1 MKKVISASRRTDL
14 VAFFPGWLSKV
25 LKEERARVV
34 GPSRHTYTVDL
45 NPEAVHTVVL
55 WSKNFS
61 NLIGD
66 KDGLRTALQKYDQLY
81 LHFTI
86 TGLGGTFIEKGIPPP
101 LAALSQLDSLIEI
114 AGTPKRISVRFDP
127 VLYWKEDEEVKT
139 NLSSFKK
146 LAPELAARGIENIR
160 FSLAQ
165 WYGKAV
171 RRAAKY
177 GFNYVDP
184 SEEEKKKAARS
195 LSQEA
200 KRWKMCLYACGQD
213 FLSKIPGIQPS
224 SCIDGFLLSRLH
236 PKKEEVSTKKDRSQR
251 AECRCT
257 ESIEIG
263 SYTQSCP
270 HSCLYCYANPRI

>member
-1 MKKVISASRRTDL
+1 L

-25 LKEERARVV
+25 LNEERARVV

-61 NLIGD
+61 NLIED

-86 TGLGGTFIEKGIPPP
+86 TGLGGTFIEKGVPPP

-114 AGTPKRISVRFDP
+114 TGTPKRISVRFDP
-127 VLYWKEDEEVKT
+127 VLYWKEDKEVKT

-195 LSQEA
+195 LNREA
-200 KRWKMCLYACGQD
+200 KRWEMCLYACSQD

-224 SCIDGFLLSRLH
+224 SCIDGFLLSRIH
-236 PKKEEVSTKKDRSQR
+236 PKKEEASTKKDSSQR

-257 ESIEIG
+257 ESIDIG

>member
-14 VAFFPGWLSKV
+14 VAFFPGWLSKA

-34 GPSRHTYTVDL
+34 GPSRQTYTVDL
-45 NPEAVHTVVL
+45 NPEAVHTIVL

-61 NLIGD
+61 NLIED
-66 KDGLRTALQKYDQLY
+66 RDGLRTALQKYAQLY
-81 LHFTI
+81 FHFTI
-86 TGLGGTFIEKGIPPP
+86 TGLGGTFIEKGVPSPP
-101 LAALSQLDSLIEI
+101 AALSQLDSLIEI
-114 AGTPKRISVRFDP
+114 AGTPNRISVRFDP
-127 VLYWKEDEEVKT
+127 VIYWEEDKEIKT

-146 LAPELAARGIENIR
+146 LAPELAARKIENIR

-171 RRAAKY
+171 KRAARY
-177 GFNYVDP
+177 GFNYLDP
-184 SEEEKKKAARS
+184 PEEEKKKAVRS
-195 LSQEA
+195 LSHEA
-200 KRWKMCLYACGQD
+200 KRWKLRLYACSQD
-213 FLSKIPGIQPS
+213 FLSEIPGIQPS
-224 SCIDGFLLSRLH
+224 SCVDGLLLSRLH
-236 PKKEEVSTKKDRSQR
+236 PNHEEVSTKKDRSQR

-257 ESIEIG
+257 ESIDIG

>member
-1 MKKVISASRRTDL
+1 MKKIINASRRTDL
-14 VAFFPGWLSKV
+14 VAFLPGWLSKV

-34 GPSRHTYTVDL
+34 GPSRHAYTVDL
-45 NPEAVHTVVL
+45 NPESVHTVIL

-61 NLIGD
+61 NLIKD
-66 KDGLRTALQKYDQLY
+66 KDGLRAVLQKYDQLY

-86 TGLGGTFIEKGIPPP
+86 TGLGGTFIEKGVPPP
-101 LAALSQLDSLIEI
+101 SAALSQLDSLIEI

-127 VLYWKEDEEVKT
+127 VIYWKEDEEVKT

-146 LAPELAARGIENIR
+146 LAPELASRGIENIR

-195 LSQEA
+195 LDQEA
-200 KRWKMCLYACGQD
+200 KRWKLRLYGCSQD

-224 SCIDGFLLSRLH
+224 SCVDGFLLSRLH

-257 ESIEIG
+257 ESIDIG
-263 SYTQSCP
+263 SYMQSCP

>member
-14 VAFFPGWLSKV
+14 VAFFPRWLSKV
-25 LKEERARVV
+25 FEEERARVV

-45 NPEAVHTVVL
+45 SPEAVHTIVL

-61 NLIGD
+61 DLIED
-66 KDGLRTALQKYDQLY
+66 KYGLGTALQKYDQLY

-86 TGLGGTFIEKGIPPP
+86 TGLGGTFIEKGVPPP
-101 LAALSQLDSLIEI
+101 PVALTQLVSLIDI
-114 AGTPKRISVRFDP
+114 IGTPKRISVRFDP
-127 VLYWKEDEEVKT
+127 VVFWKEDEEVRT
-139 NLSSFKK
+139 NLSSFEK
-146 LAPELAARGIENIR
+146 LAPELAALGIKNIR
-160 FSLAQ
+160 FSFAQ

-171 RRAAKY
+171 RRAARY

-200 KRWKMCLYACGQD
+200 KNWKLRLYACSQD
-213 FLSKIPGIQPS
+213 FLSKIPGIQPA
-224 SCIDGFLLSRLH
+224 SCVDGKLLSRLH
-236 PKKEEVSTKKDRSQR
+236 PSQEEVSTKKDRSQR

-257 ESIEIG
+257 ESVDIG

>member
-1 MKKVISASRRTDL
+1 L
-14 VAFFPGWLSKV
+14 VAFFPRWLSKV
-25 LKEERARVV
+25 LEEERVRVV

-45 NPEAVHTVVL
+45 SPEAVHTIVL

-61 NLIGD
+61 NLIED
-66 KDGLRTALQKYDQLY
+66 KYGLGTALQKYDQLY

-86 TGLGGTFIEKGIPPP
+86 TGLGGTFIEKGVPSP
-101 LAALSQLDSLIEI
+101 LAALTQLVSLIDI
-114 AGTPKRISVRFDP
+114 VGTPNRISVRFDP
-127 VLYWKEDEEVKT
+127 VVYWKEGEEVRT
-139 NLSSFKK
+139 NLSSFEK
-146 LAPELAARGIENIR
+146 LAPELAALGIKNIR

-171 RRAAKY
+171 RRAARY

-200 KRWKMCLYACGQD
+200 KNWKLRLYACSQD
-213 FLSKIPGIQPS
+213 FLSKILGIQPS
-224 SCIDGFLLSRLH
+224 SCVDGKLLSRLH
-236 PKKEEVSTKKDRSQR
+236 PSQEEVSAKKDRSQR

-257 ESIEIG
+257 ESVDIG

>member
-14 VAFFPGWLSKV
+14 VAFFPEWLSKA

-34 GPSRHTYTVDL
+34 GPSGHTYTVDL

-61 NLIGD
+61 NLIED

-81 LHFTI
+81 VHFTI
-86 TGLGGTFIEKGIPPP
+86 TGLGGTFIEKGVPPP
-101 LAALSQLDSLIEI
+101 SAALSQLDSLIEI
-114 AGTPKRISVRFDP
+114 AGTPQRISVRFDP
-127 VLYWKEDEEVKT
+127 VIYWKEDEELMT
-139 NLSSFKK
+139 NLSSFET
-146 LAPELAARGIENIR
+146 LAPEIAVRGIEDIR

-171 RRAAKY
+171 RRASKY

-184 SEEEKKKAARS
+184 SQEEKKKVARS
-195 LSQEA
+195 LNHEA
-200 KRWKMCLYACGQD
+200 KRWKLHLYACSQD
-213 FLSKIPGIQPS
+213 FLSEIPGIQPS
-224 SCIDGFLLSRLH
+224 SCVDGFLLSRLH
-236 PKKEEVSTKKDRSQR
+236 PSQEKASTKKDRSQR

-257 ESIEIG
+257 ESIDIG

-270 HSCLYCYANPRI
+270 HSCLYCYANPKI